1 MRGLQFEGRWVQEIA
16 FSDTVVERHMER
28 SWSHLNMNWGRIEFR
43 LYSILLPIDA
53 KQAHKWTTEFF
64 ELRTTQS
71 DKERKIKKEL
81 KALTRD
87 KEPQFITAFD
97 KLIKDFA
104 VLRNRR
110 NPLAHGL
117 WSRVSD
123 GIFEVQ
129 PLRLAEGEDSIAA
142 PVLVDVGYLENLV
155 KLMSSVISQCACL
168 GSETVAYEYL
178 QRRKME
184 LNIEIE
190 TRDKPFL
197 EEIFN
202 EPVIAEAK
210 PIELGS
216 GVILKGL
223 TWNFRKGGGFPDL
236 ATLVIEFGIGVSSSV
251 VAALLTAWLVKN
263 KERIERVKIEKME
276 IEFDADKIKKIV
288 SETITRERDS
298 S

>member
-1 MRGLQFEGRWVQEIA
+1 MSGLQFEGRWVQEIA
-16 FSDTVVERHMER
+16 FSDTVLERHMER

-53 KQAHKWTTEFF
+53 KQAHRWTIDILEPRGWS
-64 ELRTTQS
+64 E
-71 DKERKIKKEL
+71 KKKRKIKMEL

-87 KEPQFITAFD
+87 KEPQFIAAFD

-129 PLRLAEGEDSIAA
+129 PLGLAEGKGSIAA

-178 QRRKME
+178 MKIESRR
-184 LNIEIE
+184 
-190 TRDKPFL
+190 
-197 EEIFN
+197 
-202 EPVIAEAK
+202 
-210 PIELGS
+210 S
-216 GVILKGL
+216 
-223 TWNFRKGGGFPDL
+223 
-236 ATLVIEFGIGVSSSV
+236 VSSSE
-251 VAALLTAWLVKN
+251 K
-263 KERIERVKIEKME
+263 RV
-276 IEFDADKIKKIV
+276 
-288 SETITRERDS
+288 R
-298 S
+298 